1 MQKENPKKAAATQV
15 VIGPYRIPLQR
26 EVFIEWE
33 AELMTSAGFTNKD
46 ICAEILR
53 RLGICT
59 K

>member
-1 MQKENPKKAAATQV
+1 MQKEPTKKAADTQV

-26 EVFIEWE
+26 EVFIAWE
-33 AELMTSAGFTNKD
+33 AELMASAGFTNND
-46 ICAEILR
+46 IRTEILR